1 MRLQP
6 VPGSSLQA
14 EALGASRQHTAAT
27 SGDTAARALRSLG
40 LATIAVLLW
49 LCMPWRAAT
58 AQPAPCAPEHGRV
71 QAGSVCLVVKV
82 LASPEQPGRALAL
95 IVHGDG
101 GAFVSAGYLA
111 SLDRLAQRIARAR
124 PGDGVVFIQRPGYRS
139 PLGHSE
145 GRAKTIDDDY
155 TAENV
160 GHMAAAARA
169 LRAHWSAAR
178 VIWVGHSGGAALGAL
193 ALGREPGV
201 AEAAVLVACPCGSI
215 AQWRAHRNASRG
227 RPGDSLWP
235 NSLSPLDHVDGLQ
248 AGIRVVLL
256 TGDRDENTLPRFN
269 EPWVAKARDR
279 GVDAQLIILPGL
291 DHGQVAGSAEV
302 VSHTARLMADAP

>member
-1 MRLQP
+1 MP
-6 VPGSSLQA
+6 
-14 EALGASRQHTAAT
+14 GASHQAGTLGTTRHHPDALPRETAT
-27 SGDTAARALRSLG
+27 RALRSLG
-40 LATIAVLLW
+40 LAAVVALLW
-49 LCMPWRAAT
+49 LGIPWRAAT
-58 AQPAPCAPEHGRV
+58 AQPTPCVPEHGRI

-101 GAFVSAGYLA
+101 GAFLSAGYLA
-111 SLDRLAQRIARAR
+111 SLDRLAQRIVRTR
-124 PGDGVVFIQRPGYRS
+124 PGDGVVFVQRPGYRS

-155 TAENV
+155 TPENV

-178 VIWVGHSGGAALGAL
+178 VVWVGHSGGAALGAL

-215 AQWRAHRNASRG
+215 EQWRAHRNASRG

-248 AGIRVVLL
+248 AGMRVVLL

-269 EPWVAKARDR
+269 EPWVAKARGR

-302 VSHTARLMADAP
+302 VSHTARLMAEAP